1 MAEVKAFFGLLYLWA
16 SLKSNLSL
24 ADVIWHHKSSNDLF
38 VATMS
43 MKRFQFI
50 GRFIEFDVI
59 KTREERW
66 KHNKFASMRYIWWCE
81 LQICQRSKPKAVSSD
96 WWNKSFKQYN
106 RSKPGKYGLLHRS
119 LCDASVP
126 YTYCSLPYA
135 GKPDV
140 TDDEANKYYVMGADN
155 YTKYLVNGFC
165 KFNKIKGCNISMDR
179 YFTSVPLAK

>member
-1 MAEVKAFFGLLYLWA
+1 MAELKAFFGLLYLWA

-24 ADVIWHHKSSNDLF
+24 ADVIWYHESSNDLF

-96 WWNKSFKQYN
+96 NLSFKFISIEINLSNNITGQN
-106 RSKPGKYGLLHRS
+106 LLSMDFCTAH
-119 LCDASVP
+119 
-126 YTYCSLPYA
+126 
-135 GKPDV
+135 
-140 TDDEANKYYVMGADN
+140 YVM
-155 YTKYLVNGFC
+155 
-165 KFNKIKGCNISMDR
+165 
-179 YFTSVPLAK
+179 LAFHTLTAAYHTLESLT